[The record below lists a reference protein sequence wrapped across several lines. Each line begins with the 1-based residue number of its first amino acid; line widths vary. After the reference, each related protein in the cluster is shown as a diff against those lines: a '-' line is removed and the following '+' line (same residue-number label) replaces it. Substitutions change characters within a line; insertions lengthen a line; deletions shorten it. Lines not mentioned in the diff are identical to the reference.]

1 MTDTLATLASVLAW
15 AQAHPG
21 TVIEYLLA
29 LWAIVNVVW
38 SQWPRPKSA
47 KAERIWGVIHSLL
60 QLVVTHST
68 APGTFT
74 LPWLVRLLVSAP
86 DPLAQLPVLTVAPD
100 PAGDSQHVVIRPRD
114 PQSTKPE

>member
-1 MTDTLATLASVLAW
+1 MTDTIATIQSAIAW

-29 LWAIVNVVW
+29 MWAIANVVW

-86 DPLAQLPVLTVAPD
+86 DPLAQLPVLQVSAD
-100 PAGDSQHVVIRPRD
+100 PAGDKEHVTITRGQP
-114 PQSTKPE
+114 